1 MKAAVPS
8 TLGPSTLGPP
18 KLGPSKLGKGPAANL
33 AARRAAGEIH
43 ADPVQERVVQRLQG
57 IYDQLA
63 AAAGHPAPRPG
74 LLARLGLGHAPKPT
88 AGPAGLY
95 IWGPVGRGKSML
107 MDLFFADA
115 PVEKKRRV
123 HFHEF
128 MLEVHERLHRRRE
141 ELSANGAP
149 PEADTIVP
157 IARAIA
163 AEARLLCFD
172 EFQVTNIAD
181 AMILARLFETMFD
194 EGITVIATSNRQP
207 DDLYKDGLQ
216 RERFV
221 PFIDLVKQR
230 LEVLELGGDQDYRM
244 DRLRNFDVYLTPL
257 GAWATA
263 KLDEAFRALSGGSDG
278 APRVL
283 RTQGRDVEVP
293 RAAPGVAMAHFLD
306 WCAKPMGA
314 ADFLCIAAN
323 FHTVIL
329 AEIPRMGPDS
339 QDKAV
344 RFVTMIDEFY
354 EKKVKFV
361 CSAEAAPSGLYRE
374 GDGAFEFQRTVSRLM
389 EMQSPEYLALEHIA

>member
-1 MKAAVPS
+1 MESSVPS
-8 TLGPSTLGPP
+8 IP
-18 KLGPSKLGKGPAANL
+18 GKGPAANL
-33 AARRAAGEIH
+33 AARRAADEIH
-43 ADPVQERVVQRLQG
+43 ADPAQERVVQRLQV
-57 IYDQLA
+57 IYDQLVA
-63 AAAGHPAPRPG
+63 LGDRPPPRPG
-74 LLARLGLGHAPKPT
+74 LLARLGLGHAPRPP
-88 AGPAGLY
+88 AGPRGLY

-107 MDLFFADA
+107 MDLFFADV
-115 PVEKKRRV
+115 PMRRKRRV

-128 MLEVHERLHRRRE
+128 MLEVQERLHRRRE
-141 ELSANGAP
+141 ELSAKGAP

-157 IARAIA
+157 IARQIA
-163 AEARLLCFD
+163 EETRLLCFD

-181 AMILARLFETMFD
+181 AMILARLFEVLFD
-194 EGITVIATSNRQP
+194 EGVTVIATSNRTP
-207 DDLYKDGLQ
+207 DDLYKNGLQ
-216 RERFV
+216 RERFL
-221 PFIDLVKQR
+221 PFIDLIKQR
-230 LEVLELGGDQDYRM
+230 MEVLELGGDHDYRM

-263 KLDEAFRALSGGSDG
+263 KLDEAFRALSGGADG

-306 WCAKPMGA
+306 WCARPMGA
-314 ADFLCIAAN
+314 ADFLCIAEH
-323 FHTVIL
+323 FHTVIV

-354 EKKVKFV
+354 EKKVKFI
-361 CSAEAAPSGLYRE
+361 CSAATAPTGLYVE